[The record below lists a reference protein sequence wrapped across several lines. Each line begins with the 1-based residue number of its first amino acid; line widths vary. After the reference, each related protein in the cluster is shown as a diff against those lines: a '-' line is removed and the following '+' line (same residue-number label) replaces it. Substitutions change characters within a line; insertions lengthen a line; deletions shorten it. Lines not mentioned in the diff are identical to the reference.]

1 MAFIQGVDPGQQILF
16 PPTVDEYVSGNNP
29 VRFLAAFVDSLDF
42 DALGFGRSKPAA
54 TGRPGYAP
62 RDLLALYIYGYLYKL
77 RSSRVLE
84 RECERNVELMW
95 LLRKLTPDFKTIAD
109 FRRDNGP
116 AIRKACR
123 EFTLL
128 CKKLDLFGAE
138 LIAIDGSK
146 FLAVNSR
153 ERNFSQEKLR
163 KVIQQIDERVAKY
176 LERLNSADAEGASAA
191 RDDQRLAEKI
201 AFMSDRLA
209 EARVLLGY
217 MEEKEMSEISLT
229 DPESR
234 RMKSGAA
241 TEVCYNAQIA
251 VDAKHHMIVVDEVT
265 NDATD
270 KEWLAPIAIES
281 QNVLDGAALDVVA
294 DRGYSSTSQIKTCV
308 EQQIT
313 PYVPRPHTSANE
325 KHGLFTKENFR
336 YDAATDTYTCP
347 ADQTLRFR
355 GQTQEQGRPVRYYVT
370 TACSTCPLRDRC
382 TRTKRGGRRITRHA
396 DEAYL
401 EQSQQ
406 RVREHPEMMLSR
418 KRTVE
423 HVFGTMKRWF
433 DARHFLMRGLHNVKT
448 EFSLTALAYNLR
460 RALNLRSVEDL
471 IAALG

>member
-1 MAFIQGVDPGQQILF
+1 MAYIRGEDPGQQILF
-16 PPTVDEYVSGNNP
+16 PTSLDEYIAEDNP
-29 VRFLAAFVDSLDF
+29 VRFLAAFVDSLDYE
-42 DALGFGRSKPAA
+42 ALGFDRSRPAP
-54 TGRPGYAP
+54 TGRPGYDP
-62 RDLLALYIYGYLYKL
+62 RDLLALFIYGYLYKV
-77 RSSRVLE
+77 RSSRALE
-84 RECERNVELMW
+84 RETARNVELIW

-123 EFTLL
+123 EFTLV

-163 KVIQQIDERVAKY
+163 QVVKQIDEKVAKY
-176 LERLNSADAEGASAA
+176 LEQLSSADAETPLTT
-191 RDDQRLAEKI
+191 RVERNLPEKI
-201 AFMSDRLA
+201 AFLSDRLA

-217 MEEKEMSEISLT
+217 MEEKQMSEISLT

-251 VDAKHHMIVVDEVT
+251 VDAKNHMIVVDEVT

-270 KEWLAPIAIES
+270 KEWLAPIAMES
-281 QNVLDGAALDVVA
+281 QTVLDGAALSVVA
-294 DRGYSSTSQIKTCV
+294 DRGYSSTAQIKTCV

-336 YDAATDTYTCP
+336 YDATTDTYICP

-355 GQTQEQGRPVRYYVT
+355 RQTQEEGRPVRYYVT
-370 TACSTCPLRDRC
+370 TACATCPLRSRC

-401 EQSQQ
+401 EASQQ
-406 RVREHPEMMLSR
+406 RVREHPEMMLYR

-423 HVFGTMKRWF
+423 HVFGTMKRWL

-460 RALNLRSVEDL
+460 RALNLRTVSEL
-471 IAALG
+471 IAAVA